1 MFIPNGGAR
10 IQPVGFDIG
19 GCTVPV
25 PPPTTALVFVPISG
39 RALRVSE
46 RALWTMRWPYNAK
59 SRLFIVFYMYR
70 ISF

>member
-1 MFIPNGGAR
+1 MEGLENSPWGSTSE
-10 IQPVGFDIG
+10 V
-19 GCTVPV
+19 VPV